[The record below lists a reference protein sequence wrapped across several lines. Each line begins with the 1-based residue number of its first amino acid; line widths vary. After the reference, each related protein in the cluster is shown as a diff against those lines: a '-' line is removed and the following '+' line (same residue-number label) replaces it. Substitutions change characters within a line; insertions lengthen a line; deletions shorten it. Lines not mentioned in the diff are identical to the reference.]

1 MLGYMNIAQSAAPIS
16 GNGYYDVPICDS
28 FSNPSSYGHGP
39 YVEDYNVNKIVGNRL
54 NDGHDAYTVIGHPT
68 VPSPSLMYESDQT
81 SRWDMPMNGPNP
93 LLDLSEDRYSNLSKK
108 KELTESF
115 EGSYNYNPQMPPI
128 PSNMAGLHEVKEGFR
143 GGRGGGGG
151 GARMGGGG
159 ARMGGGG
166 ARMGGGGARRGGG
179 GAGFRRA
186 AGAAALGGAAAG
198 AYAGRRRNG
207 GGRNRPNHHHYGPNY
222 PYNGWWGPSYY
233 GGGGWGGNTYI
244 DVNSI
249 PDAAAFYTTYPGY
262 SYDPYSIS
270 SATPDV
276 YIQNYYGDDD
286 YDDTPVVRA
295 VEKKVKEST
304 KKDMMTNLFIIVAII
319 VLILIL
325 YKLVSKRR

>member
-1 MLGYMNIAQSAAPIS
+1 MNIAQSAAPVS

-39 YVEDYNVNKIVGNRL
+39 YVEDYNMNKIVGNRL
-54 NDGHDAYTVIGHPT
+54 NDGHDAYTVMGHPT
-68 VPSPSLMYESDQT
+68 VPSPSLMYETDQT
-81 SRWDMPMNGPNP
+81 SRWNMPMNGPNP

-115 EGSYNYNPQMPPI
+115 EGSYNYNPQIPPM
-128 PSNMAGLHEVKEGFR
+128 PSNLPVLESFR

-151 GARMGGGG
+151 GGRRGGGG
-159 ARMGGGG
+159 MAR
-166 ARMGGGGARRGGG
+166 GGGGARRGGG

-186 AGAAALGGAAAG
+186 AGAAATGGAAAG

-207 GGRNRPNHHHYGPNY
+207 GGRQHHHHHYGPNY
-222 PYNGWWGPSYY
+222 PYNGWWGPGYY
-233 GGGGWGGNTYI
+233 GGGGWGWGGNTYI

-270 SATPDV
+270 AVTPDV

-286 YDDTPVVRA
+286 DDLPVVRT
-295 VEKKVKEST
+295 VEKKAST
-304 KKDMMTNLFIIVAII
+304 KKDMMTNLFIIVAIVI
-319 VLILIL
+319 LILIL
-325 YKLVSKRR
+325 YKLVSTRR